1 MLNVQNLAASSALS
15 GFKNYNP
22 LGAPFSVI
30 IAGQTL
36 TAGTFVSATASTA
49 LNNTNAVSQVQVQ
62 YAGAQTDWN
71 VVYGSINNY
80 FAAST
85 YEIESLYY
93 FDSTNLNVFTV
104 VVNQTGGNVTIP
116 TITINCRAFLYL
128 APF

>member
-1 MLNVQNLAASSALS
+1 MNIQNLAAISSLS
-15 GFKNYNP
+15 GLKNYISS
-22 LGAPFSVI
+22 PFSVV

-36 TAGTFVSATASTA
+36 AAGAFVSATASTP
-49 LNNTNAVSQVQVQ
+49 LNNANSISQLQIQ
-62 YAGAQTDWN
+62 YSGVQTDWN

-80 FAAST
+80 FAGGN

-93 FDSTNLNVFTV
+93 FDATNLNVFTV

-116 TITINCRAFLYL
+116 TITINCKGFLYL